1 MTSEFHT
8 ITSLAEFEA
17 LKPQWDRLVLAM
29 ATPTPFM
36 LHSWLAEWWR
46 HHGKDRSMLVAA
58 LIRDGEVVAGLP
70 FEVEQKGPLRVL
82 HFMGRHHAAL
92 ADVVAGDPEI
102 ARASTKPLLE
112 RVNAVASP
120 DYSNLFGLRAEAE
133 FARGL
138 DNAERLMVRR
148 VDSPTLDLSKG
159 WDVVYREKTSSRRR
173 NLHKRRWRQLGDE
186 GDVTIS
192 IAADPEA
199 VAATM
204 NDAFRLHD
212 LRWRGRPDGSEFTTP
227 TGRPFNEA
235 AARRL
240 AADGVVRMLMLH
252 VAGKP
257 VAFHYYFMLA
267 QRMYVYRL
275 AFDPALGKCSPGV
288 LATLAALEAAAAE
301 GATKVE
307 YLGGGE
313 RYKVELSDDT
323 SPMHQLIGLPSTIRG
338 QVASF
343 VTRGV
348 LNGRLRLKESERA
361 RAFYFETLA
370 PARRLIRRQAGDSG
384 VGE

>member
-8 ITSLAEFEA
+8 ITTLAEFEG
-17 LKPQWDRLVLAM
+17 LKAQWDRLVLAM
-29 ATPTPFM
+29 ATPTPFL

-46 HHGKDRSMLVAA
+46 HHGKRRSMVVATRMRDGQLVA
-58 LIRDGEVVAGLP
+58 GVP

-92 ADVVAGDPEI
+92 ADVVASDPDT
-102 ARASTKPLLE
+102 ARTSTKALLQ
-112 RVNAVASP
+112 RVNEAVSP
-120 DYSNLFGLRAEAE
+120 DYYNLFGLRADAE

-138 DNAERLMVRR
+138 DNAQRLMVRR
-148 VDSPTLDLSKG
+148 VDSPTLDLSEG
-159 WDVVYREKTSSRRR
+159 WEAVYNAKTSSRRR
-173 NLHKRRWRQLGDE
+173 NLHKRRWRQLSAE
-186 GDVTIS
+186 GPVTVS
-192 IAADPEA
+192 VASDPDA

-212 LRWRGRPDGSEFTTP
+212 LRWHGRPDGSEFTTP
-227 TGRPFNEA
+227 DGRLFNAA

-240 AADGVVRMLMLH
+240 AEDGVVRMLTLS
-252 VAGKP
+252 VAEKP

-267 QRMYVYRL
+267 KRMYVYRL
-275 AFDPALGKCSPGV
+275 AFDPALSKLSPGL
-288 LATLAALEAAAAE
+288 LATLAALEAAAEE
-301 GATKVE
+301 GATTVE

-313 RYKVELSDDT
+313 RYKLELSDGTD
-323 SPMHQLIGLPSTIRG
+323 PMHQLIGLPSTTRG

-348 LNGRLRLKESERA
+348 VNGRLRLKESERA

-370 PARRLIRRQAGDSG
+370 PARRLLRRPPGGDG
-384 VGE
+384 PHE